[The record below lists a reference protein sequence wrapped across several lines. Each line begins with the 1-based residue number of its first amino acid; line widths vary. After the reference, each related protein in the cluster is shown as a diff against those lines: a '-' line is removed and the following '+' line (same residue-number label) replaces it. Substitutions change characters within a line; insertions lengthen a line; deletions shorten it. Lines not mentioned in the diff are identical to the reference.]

1 MKKIRVLIVDDSAL
15 IREIFKEILSA
26 DESIDVVGTA
36 VDPIDAREK
45 IKQLN
50 PDVLTLDIEMPK
62 MDGISFLEKIMSLR
76 PMPVVMASSLTQKGA
91 EMTIRALELG
101 AFDTIAKPAHNQT
114 RETLAVL
121 GEELISKVKAAAI
134 ANVRRQKIDSGQYHP
149 LSFNPSSNAQNSLIA
164 IGASTGGVE
173 ALRDVLINLPKNT
186 PPVVIVQHMPAQFTP
201 SFAARLESLCTIN
214 VKEAANHDRLSPGHA
229 YLAPG
234 GRHLQIKKIGQ
245 DFVCKIDDGEKVSGH
260 KPSVDVLFNSVA
272 SAAGA
277 KAVGVIMTG
286 MGRDG
291 ADGLLEMR
299 NNGAY
304 TIGQNAASC
313 VVYGMPQA
321 AAKLHAVTLEVPLS
335 NIAKTILQH
344 FENKISGGRH
354 DS

>member
-15 IREIFKEILSA
+15 IRQIFTEILNT
-26 DESIDVVGTA
+26 DENIDVVGTA
-36 VDPIDAREK
+36 IDPIDAREK

-62 MDGISFLEKIMSLR
+62 MDGLSFLEKIMSLR
-76 PMPVVMASSLTQKGA
+76 PMSVVMASSLTQKGA

-101 AFDTIAKPAHNQT
+101 AVDTIAKPIHNQT
-114 RETLAVL
+114 YETLAAL
-121 GEELISKVKAAAI
+121 RTELITKIKAAAT
-134 ANVRRQKIDSGQYHP
+134 ANINRQKTHTTEKNV
-149 LSFNPSSNAQNSLIA
+149 LSFNPSPDAQDSLIA

-173 ALRDVLINLPKNT
+173 ALRNVLITLPKNT
-186 PPVVIVQHMPAQFTP
+186 PPVVIVQHMPAQFTT
-201 SFAARLESLCTIN
+201 SFAARLNSLCTVT
-214 VKEAANHDRLSPGHA
+214 VKEAANHDRLNTGCV

-234 GRHLQIKKIGQ
+234 ERHLQIKKIGQ

-260 KPSVDVLFNSVA
+260 KPSVDVLFRSVA
-272 SAAGA
+272 SAAGT

-291 ADGLLEMR
+291 AEGLLEMR
-299 NNGAY
+299 NKGAY

-321 AAKLHAVTLEVPLS
+321 AAKIQATSLEVPLS
-335 NIAKTILQH
+335 SIATTILKH
-344 FENKISGGRH
+344 FETKASENNH
-354 DS
+354 DQ